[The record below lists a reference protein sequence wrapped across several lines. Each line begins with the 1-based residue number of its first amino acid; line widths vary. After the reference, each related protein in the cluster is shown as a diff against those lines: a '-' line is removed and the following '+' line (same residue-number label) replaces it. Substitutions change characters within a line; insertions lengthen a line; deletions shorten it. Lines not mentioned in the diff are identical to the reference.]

1 MKETLFE
8 NAIVV
13 TQNRRREVFRGW
25 VHVMGDRIAAIGKGA
40 PKGPLAS
47 NRNLNRIDARGQ
59 YLLPGFV
66 QAHIHLCQTLFR
78 NRADDLELLDWLK
91 DRIWPFEA
99 SHTRET
105 LEVSALLGIHE
116 LLASGTTCILDMGT
130 VRHTEAI
137 ISAAKK
143 SGIRAN
149 IGKCLMDHPKSNPRY
164 LQEDTESALKEAE
177 ALFLKHHGS
186 ENDRIRISFA
196 PRFALSCTET
206 LMQKVGELARRYGAI
221 VHTHAN
227 ENLKELVAIRKQ
239 TGHDNIRYLE
249 KTGLTGKHLVLAH
262 GVWLKAADRKIIKKH
277 GCHIV
282 HCPGS
287 NLKLA
292 SGIAP
297 IPEYLKAKM
306 NIALGADGAPCNNS
320 LNAFNEMRL
329 AALIHKPKYGPK
341 AMPATDVLD
350 LATLGG
356 AKALGWENEI
366 GSIEAGKKADLIL
379 VDLDRVE
386 NRVAEHGSTDYR
398 SIASAVVYSGS
409 RETVT
414 ETWVDGK
421 RVARGGKVLTLN
433 EKQILKRA
441 AAADKT
447 IRDRKAKLASLF

>member
-1 MKETLFE
+1 MRETLFE

-25 VHVMGDRIAAIGKGA
+25 VYLIGDRIAALGKGVPRKSIVA
-40 PKGPLAS
+40 
-47 NRNLNRIDARGQ
+47 NRKLNRIDASGMH
-59 YLLPGFV
+59 LTPGFI

-78 NRADDLELLDWLK
+78 NRADDLELLDWLRE
-91 DRIWPFEA
+91 RIWPFEA

-105 LEVSALLGIHE
+105 LEVSALLGIQE

-130 VRHTEAI
+130 IRHTDAI
-137 ISAAKK
+137 IDAAKR

-149 IGKCLMDHPKSNPRY
+149 IGKCLMDHPHANPSY
-164 LQEDTESALKEAE
+164 LQEDTDKAMQEAE
-177 ALFLKHHGS
+177 ALFLKYNGS

-206 LMQKVGELARRYGAI
+206 LMKRVAELAQRYGAV

-227 ENLKELVAIRKQ
+227 ENLKELEAIRKQ
-239 TGHDNIRYLE
+239 TGFDNIRYLE
-249 KTGLTGKHLVLAH
+249 KVGLTRAHLVLAH
-262 GVWLKAADRKIIKKH
+262 GVWLTASDRKTIKKH
-277 GCHIV
+277 DCHIV

-297 IPEYLKAKM
+297 IPEYLREKL
-306 NIALGADGAPCNNS
+306 NVALGADGAPCNNS

-329 AALIHKPKYGPK
+329 AALIQKPRLGPK

-356 AKALGWENEI
+356 AKALQWQNEI
-366 GSIEAGKKADLIL
+366 GSIEVGKKADFLLI
-379 VDLDRVE
+379 DLNRIE
-386 NRVAEHGSTDYR
+386 NRVTELGSTDYR
-398 SIASAVVYSGS
+398 SVASAIVYSGS
-409 RETVT
+409 PSAVK

-421 RVARGGKVLTLN
+421 RIARNGKVLTLD
-433 EKQILKRA
+433 EKQILNRA
-441 AAADKT
+441 ASAEKT
-447 IRDRKAKLASLF
+447 IRDRRAKLSKLF